1 MAKKNN
7 TNWIKLYRSL
17 MDNEIW
23 SMEPFTRG
31 QAWVDLLMMVCYE
44 DTDNLHRGN
53 LVHLSKG
60 STRTSIAYLAKR
72 WHRSDKWVRHTLEI
86 LKGMDMVQTIGTTQG
101 TIITIKN
108 YTSFQGQGQTK
119 GQTEDRATDR
129 AKGRHNKNVKERK
142 EIADGE
148 NGTIN
153 ESVSPPPAQERYSK
167 VIDYTTGRVLIYD
180 NKEERYID
188 G

>member
-1 MAKKNN
+1 
-7 TNWIKLYRSL
+7 
-17 MDNEIW
+17 MDHEIW
-23 SMEPFTRG
+23 NMEPFTLG

-44 DTDNLHRGN
+44 ETPNIHRGN
-53 LVHLSKG
+53 LIMLPQG
-60 STRTSIAYLAKR
+60 SIRTSMSYLAKR
-72 WHRSDKWVRHTLEI
+72 WHRSVKWVRGTLKTLKMLKMVHT
-86 LKGMDMVQTIGTTQG
+86 VGTSQG
-101 TIITIKN
+101 TIITVEN
-108 YTSFQGQGQTK
+108 YASFQGQGQAKGTTK
-119 GQTEDRATDR
+119 GT
-129 AKGRHNKNVKERK
+129 AKGTATGTHNKNIQEYK

-180 NKEERYID
+180 NEEERYID